1 MIKDGKPSVAHINV
15 MGGVD
20 RPTRLRKILKHAS
33 EMVRPWDVIAVN
45 DPPSRIPFMSTRYN
59 LWYGSKLVSE
69 ENNPMLPVSVDRR
82 QKRKSANQPP
92 ADVPTN
98 SPDMKVAFYVHPSI
112 SANDWYHETP
122 GRIATLHLTTPG
134 GDIHITN
141 VYNHMNTASIK
152 AIGRSLEKRG
162 YDILVGDMNLH
173 HPLWSGSHRE
183 PRKAMLQAK
192 SLVSCMKTE
201 GVNMKLL
208 TPPETPTFK
217 KSGDGA
223 SSTSTIDLAFVG
235 KEIVNRDPSY
245 RATNFFGSDH
255 FLVEIELSID
265 VERITRTIHQTRN
278 VDKAALREAVKA
290 LLHTNLGPP
299 DHLGTDRPL
308 KSPKEIEDFTEGL
321 QQCLHDPYYEAVDTI
336 VVSPTRH
343 KVELYKQRER
353 WARAEYDRNPN
364 SASLKMGWEDAAR
377 LRALVDRRHQREMW
391 QRRVATIKRPMR
403 TIYSLAK
410 GVSRRLRPKTLL
422 SSQFG
427 AENISRDKPVH
438 STTPSLQHS
447 AETSPTVDPYEVKFI
462 LAGLRTAGAMGPDGT
477 PNFVLKVCRGQGTQ
491 AGGDPFWE
499 MIIEPYLAHMF
510 EACLRLGYHPRI
522 WKHSITIVL
531 QKPNKPATDPRAWRP
546 IALLPCLGKVYEKL
560 VANLL
565 KMQAIKQMLIP
576 HNQFGFVGK
585 STVLALETIV
595 NEVYRA
601 WSRNADGKKG
611 CYVTIMSLDIR
622 GAFDN
627 VKIEVLVQTLRDKKI
642 PEWLVRAIEA
652 FLQSRSTTVRIPGNE
667 SEKYYINIGIP
678 QGSPLSPILFLLF
691 AAPLLEAFDGKIF
704 EGEFQIAAFVDDMYI
719 ICSSA
724 TYEKNCRILKAMFS
738 YLLTAA
744 GPLGVRLEGSKNQ
757 VMHMRD
763 PRRPKQPIC
772 DSLPDIEGMTKG
784 ALVTLMRILGVFV
797 DPALCWGGHME
808 AICTKAEKAM
818 WRIRVL
824 CRATHGLTFEQARR
838 LYLTTVR
845 TTITYCAAVFY
856 MRLQEDQGCRPV
868 SIQEAKY
875 KMPKGSLFASKFL
888 ARLRSLQYQCLRTVS
903 SAFTGTSNILLLN
916 ELNVE
921 DIGICLHRLAVTHRA
936 ASIDSPEG
944 KAIEYRRQGLE
955 WRADKGKYDLERH
968 PYETLFIEAKDVRDL
983 AYAKYTP
990 TGPYS
995 EDHKLFNWSSN
1006 RVDRLHA
1013 IKKEMKELSNQQMR
1027 AMWEDYRIKRK
1038 NRGKKDTAATI
1049 AEWGPGRLALYN
1061 GLSHAPLRS
1070 CYSTAELTTR
1080 Q

>member
-1 MIKDGKPSVAHINV
+1 
-15 MGGVD
+15 
-20 RPTRLRKILKHAS
+20 
-33 EMVRPWDVIAVN
+33 
-45 DPPSRIPFMSTRYN
+45 
-59 LWYGSKLVSE
+59 
-69 ENNPMLPVSVDRR
+69 
-82 QKRKSANQPP
+82 
-92 ADVPTN
+92 
-98 SPDMKVAFYVHPSI
+98 
-112 SANDWYHETP
+112 
-122 GRIATLHLTTPG
+122 
-134 GDIHITN
+134 
-141 VYNHMNTASIK
+141 
-152 AIGRSLEKRG
+152 
-162 YDILVGDMNLH
+162 
-173 HPLWSGSHRE
+173 
-183 PRKAMLQAK
+183 
-192 SLVSCMKTE
+192 
-201 GVNMKLL
+201 
-208 TPPETPTFK
+208 
-217 KSGDGA
+217 
-223 SSTSTIDLAFVG
+223 
-235 KEIVNRDPSY
+235 
-245 RATNFFGSDH
+245 
-255 FLVEIELSID
+255 
-265 VERITRTIHQTRN
+265 
-278 VDKAALREAVKA
+278 
-290 LLHTNLGPP
+290 
-299 DHLGTDRPL
+299 
-308 KSPKEIEDFTEGL
+308 
-321 QQCLHDPYYEAVDTI
+321 
-336 VVSPTRH
+336 
-343 KVELYKQRER
+343 
-353 WARAEYDRNPN
+353 
-364 SASLKMGWEDAAR
+364 
-377 LRALVDRRHQREMW
+377 
-391 QRRVATIKRPMR
+391 
-403 TIYSLAK
+403 
-410 GVSRRLRPKTLL
+410 
-422 SSQFG
+422 
-427 AENISRDKPVH
+427 
-438 STTPSLQHS
+438 
-447 AETSPTVDPYEVKFI
+447 
-462 LAGLRTAGAMGPDGT
+462 
-477 PNFVLKVCRGQGTQ
+477 
-491 AGGDPFWE
+491 

-627 VKIEVLVQTLRDKKI
+627 VKIEVLVQTLRNKKI

-652 FLQSRSTTVRIPGNE
+652 FLQSRSTIVRIPGYE
-667 SEKYYINIGIP
+667 SKEYYINIGIP
-678 QGSPLSPILFLLF
+678 QGSPSSPILFLLF
-691 AAPLLEAFDGKIF
+691 AAPLLETFDGKIF

-724 TYEKNCRILKAMFS
+724 TYEKNCRILEAMFS

-744 GPLGVRLEGSKNQ
+744 GPLGVRFEGSKNQ

-772 DSLPDIEGMTKG
+772 DSLPDIEGMTKD

-797 DPALCWGGHME
+797 DPALCWGGHVE

-921 DIGICLHRLAVTHRA
+921 DIDICLHRLAVTHRA

-944 KAIEYRRQGLE
+944 KSIEDRRQGLE

-968 PYETLFIEAKDVRDL
+968 PYETLFIEAKPVRDL

-1013 IKKEMKELSNQQMR
+1013 IKKEMKELSNQQMQ

-1049 AEWGPGRLALYN
+1049 AEWGPGRLALYS
-1061 GLSHAPLRS
+1061 GLSRPASVMLLYCRTDNAPVRQQLYNIRES
-1070 CYSTAELTTR
+1070 ETVSVLAATSPSLTLFHLLSTSPTLSHVPETQTGLTL
-1080 Q
+1080 